1 MRLAAALVT
10 PTTQAAMSAVAFSRQ
25 AVDLVASPACSLDAH
40 VRLYPAPFATR
51 APAAAGLRVGKC
63 LWAAEP
69 GAPPTA
75 ADLTNARHEL
85 KNVADV

>member
-10 PTTQAAMSAVAFSRQ
+10 PTTQAAMYAVAFSRK
-25 AVDLVASPACSLDAH
+25 AIDLVASPACSLYAR
-40 VRLYPAPFATR
+40 VRLSPAPFATR
-51 APAAAGLRVGKC
+51 VPAAAGLRVGKY

-75 ADLTNARHEL
+75 ADLTNYRHEPR
-85 KNVADV
+85 NVADV